1 MKISRPTLVLNKT
14 ICLQNIELMVEKAK
28 RHHVRFRPHFKTH
41 QSIEIGRWFRQQG
54 VRQITVSSVEMA
66 RYFAS
71 DGWDDLTIAIPFNRH
86 ETDELNQVIELAA
99 VNLVTDNAE
108 TLHYL
113 KEHLKKP
120 VGIFVEISTGYAR
133 TGIPSFAI
141 HAIETVVDAIIHHP
155 MLNFKGFLT
164 HSGHAYQARS
174 RNEIQNIQFDT
185 LQKMAQI
192 KKQYL
197 PRFPD
202 LEISVGDT
210 PTCSVSE
217 NFQGVDEIRPGNFVF
232 YDLTQYQLGA
242 CHIDDIA
249 VRMHCPVISKQAS
262 RNEII
267 IYGGAIHFS
276 KDWLL
281 HYDSKPSY
289 GRIIIRKN
297 NETQL
302 LGTSSCLSR
311 LSQEHGVIKVN
322 SKEFQQI
329 EIGDIV
335 EIIPVHSCLT
345 AQAMGRYITTKGD
358 TISMMPREQTM
369 LTQ

>member
-1 MKISRPTLVLNKT
+1 MNISRPTLVLNKT

-28 RHHVRFRPHFKTH
+28 RHHLRSRPHFKTH
-41 QSIEIGRWFRQQG
+41 QSIEIGRWFRQSG
-54 VRQITVSSVEMA
+54 VRQITVSSVAMA

-71 DGWDDLTIAIPFNRH
+71 DGWDDITIAIPFNRH
-86 ETDELNQVIELAA
+86 EINELNQLLEVAS

-108 TLHYL
+108 TIEFLNQKLH
-113 KEHLKKP
+113 KP
-120 VGIFVEISTGYAR
+120 AGIFIEISTGYAR

-141 HAIETVVDAIIHHP
+141 QAIKTTLDAISNNP
-155 MLNFKGFLT
+155 MLIFKGFLT

-174 RNEIQNIQFDT
+174 RNEIQNIQYDT
-185 LQKMAQI
+185 LQKMAQL

-197 PRFPD
+197 PVFPD

-242 CHIDDIA
+242 CNIDDIA

-262 RNEII
+262 RNEIV

-276 KDWLL
+276 KDWLP

-297 NETQL
+297 NEAQL
-302 LGTSSCLSR
+302 LGPSSCLSN

-335 EIIPVHSCLT
+335 EVIPIHSCLT
-345 AQAMGRYITTKGD
+345 AHAMGQYITTKGEVLG
-358 TISMMPREQTM
+358 MMSH
-369 LTQ
+369 